1 MAVVIDASIAAMWF
15 LPDEMDVSAE
25 KTLDSLNDQTAK
37 VPSLFWFQIRNI
49 LVKAA
54 RRKRLQGPDIGHAI
68 KLLRQLPIDDAG
80 TGDDELILALC
91 ARHGLS
97 AYDSSYLALALQV
110 EGPIATADTALA
122 AAALRENVK
131 VLR

>member
-1 MAVVIDASIAAMWF
+1 MAVVIDASIAAIWF

-25 KTLDSLNDQTAK
+25 KTLDSLNNQTAK
-37 VPSLFWFQIRNI
+37 VPSLFWFEIRNI
-49 LVKAA
+49 LVKAE
-54 RRKRLQGPDIGHAI
+54 RRKRLQSSDIALAI

-91 ARHGLS
+91 SRHGLS
-97 AYDSSYLALALQV
+97 AYDASYLALALEV